1 MQHDYSV
8 YMEVKS
14 IDDEGTFEGIASVY
28 EVEDLGGDIIEKGA
42 FRKTISENSEVR
54 VLWQHEPGL
63 VIGSGVVSEWQNKIR
78 IKGKLDLEDPQAV
91 YAHGKM
97 KRGLITGLSIGF
109 QTLKHIWEES
119 GGKMIRRIQELKLY
133 EVSVVTF
140 PMLPAAQVTRVKSED
155 DAILQR
161 IDALQAQVS
170 ALQAA
175 AKAEATLKEAGEGEG
190 AASQTSEP
198 NEVHS
203 VVIESATSLKEA
215 LNSWKKKS

>member
-1 MQHDYSV
+1 MQDSV
-8 YMEVKS
+8 FLELKS
-14 IDDEGTFEGIASVY
+14 IDDDGTFEGIASVY
-28 EVEDLGGDIIEKGA
+28 EVEDLGGDVIEKGA
-42 FRKTISENSEVR
+42 FRKTISENPEVP
-54 VLWQHEPGL
+54 VLWQHQSDQ
-63 VIGSGVVSEWQNKIR
+63 VIGRGTVSEWQNKIR
-78 IKGKLDLEDPQAV
+78 IKGKIDLEDPDGIK
-91 YAHGKM
+91 AHGKM
-97 KRGLITGLSIGF
+97 KRGLVKGLSIGF
-109 QTLKHIWEES
+109 QTLKHVWEETS
-119 GGKMIRRIQELKLY
+119 GKMIRRIQELKLY

-175 AKAEATLKEAGEGEG
+175 AKAEGTPQGAAAGEG

-203 VVIESATSLKEA
+203 VVIESAMSLKEA
-215 LNSWKKKS
+215 INSWTKKS